1 MSCESGIPHI
11 PICSTCIWQEFA
23 VNVQILATS
32 KCWERVCVLSVALA
46 CTSIMRLSSTASTKL
61 PSNSPECTCSQVCNF
76 VCSRRFCHLDVS
88 EAACGSNMH
97 DTVQNYWC
105 FVGARLC
112 LQGAVHSV
120 ISRSIRMFCLICCG
134 RF

>member
-1 MSCESGIPHI
+1 M
-11 PICSTCIWQEFA
+11 
-23 VNVQILATS
+23 
-32 KCWERVCVLSVALA
+32 LSVALA
-46 CTSIMRLSSTASTKL
+46 CKNIMRLSSNASTKL
-61 PSNSPECTCSQVCNF
+61 HSNSPECTCSQVCNF

-112 LQGAVHSV
+112 LQGAVILYSAGPSDNVWSV
-120 ISRSIRMFCLICCG
+120 LLGSRFISYISNMYMSLPVAFVAL
-134 RF
+134 